1 MIFSLIAIAILS
13 DVAIPVRSEGLGVT
27 AYTERTGIVRP
38 DGSGR
43 LMPPMLR
50 VVEVEPGK
58 PGASTGLKSGDM
70 ILGVTAYDV
79 STPENINY
87 PPIVPEAFRRFP
99 STFVSGNTVQSILV
113 YRPSLDSTAELHV
126 NFSSKPSKPWPSGSL
141 GVVVKDVPREA
152 GIPAG
157 MPRRK
162 NWVEVVRVH
171 PYSLAD
177 RLGILAGDVVVSVTV
192 GGDVDANGL
201 EKMPMSA
208 MIEDV
213 EGFGKILD
221 LIRPDTRISA
231 MTLTVAR
238 GAKTVRIAFP
248 AARLR

>member
-1 MIFSLIAIAILS
+1 MIATLITSAFLSSIALE
-13 DVAIPVRSEGLGVT
+13 VTSEGLGVKAMT
-27 AYTERTGIVRP
+27 VVPKVLGPEEERPRV
-38 DGSGR
+38 
-43 LMPPMLR
+43 PPMLR

-113 YRPSLDSTAELHV
+113 YRPALDSTAELPV
-126 NFSSKPSKPWPSGSL
+126 RFSGEPRPWPSGMF
-141 GVVVKDVPREA
+141 GAIVKDVPLAA

-157 MPRRK
+157 MPRK
-162 NWVEVVRVH
+162 KSWVEVVRVH

>member
-50 VVEVEPGK
+50 VGEVEPGK
-58 PGASTGLKSGDM
+58 PGASTGLKDGDM

-113 YRPSLDSTAELHV
+113 YRPALDSTAELPV
-126 NFSSKPSKPWPSGSL
+126 RFSGEPRPWPSGMF
-141 GVVVKDVPREA
+141 GAIVKDVPLAA

-157 MPRRK
+157 MPRK
-162 NWVEVVRVH
+162 KSWVEVVRVH

>member
-1 MIFSLIAIAILS
+1 MIATLIASAFLSSIAI
-13 DVAIPVRSEGLGVT
+13 DVTSEGLGVKAMT
-27 AYTERTGIVRP
+27 VIPKILGPGEDRP
-38 DGSGR
+38 R
-43 LMPPMLR
+43 VPPMLR
-50 VVEVEPGK
+50 VIEVKPGK
-58 PGASTGLKSGDM
+58 PGDATGLKPGDM
-70 ILGVTAYDV
+70 ILGVTVYDV
-79 STPENINY
+79 TMPEDVSY
-87 PPIVPEAFRRFP
+87 PPITPEAFRRFP

-126 NFSSKPSKPWPSGSL
+126 NFSSKPPRAWPRGEL
-141 GVVVKDVPREA
+141 GIIVRDIVSPRGPEV
-152 GIPAG
+152 
-157 MPRRK
+157 RK
-162 NWVEVVRVH
+162 GPPNWVEVVRVH